1 MSTLCKQRLHLL
13 VKEEL
18 MHSRNSAYM
27 MSGSSSSGVN
37 IGQEQKWEAEWRRIL
52 QRCFVRIDKMA
63 SSNCDCGNLGYTCN
77 CPPNYNLSLTGST
90 AIIAILTDHTIV
102 IANCGDS
109 RAVLS
114 RDGTSIPLSFDH
126 KVKSQQYS
134 DYFIKYL

>member
-1 MSTLCKQRLHLL
+1 
-13 VKEEL
+13 
-18 MHSRNSAYM
+18 M
-27 MSGSSSSGVN
+27 MSGSSSSSVN
-37 IGQEQKWEAEWRRIL
+37 RGQEQEWEAEWRRIL
-52 QRCFVRIDKMA
+52 QRCFLRIDKMA
-63 SSNCDCGNLGYTCN
+63 SSNCDCGNLGSTCN

-90 AIIAILTDHTIV
+90 AIVAILTDHTIV

-114 RDGTSIPLSFDH
+114 RDGMSIPLSFDH